1 MSNESAARGPKA
13 VARFLRP
20 KSVAIVGM
28 SARAGSAGQNVYNSL
43 KINKFAGDIHFV
55 GRSAEPI
62 DGRKVLASPAELP
75 EGVDL
80 AVFCMPAA
88 GVKEAI
94 EDCVKRKVG
103 SALIFAAGFAEAG
116 GRDVQDEVSRTA
128 REGGLAIVGPNCL
141 GFTNNVDGLVM
152 HMLFA
157 RPAKKRDPGDPPG
170 VALVGQS
177 GGMLGHMQQ
186 AAEARGLP
194 LSYSVSSGNEAGLEA
209 ADFVEFL
216 VEDEATRVI
225 VLYTE
230 QIKRP
235 KDFLAACAKARAA
248 GKPVAILQHGRTAKA
263 RAAAASHTGSM
274 IGDYGVLRTQ
284 MERAG
289 VLMLDK
295 LDDLTDCTE
304 LLTRFP
310 QPPSKGGL
318 GILTASGAFVG
329 LMNDFADE
337 MDLEFPDLEP
347 KTLETIQALL
357 PAFGAAG
364 NPLDTTAGM
373 NPDNMPGV
381 MKALANDPNIGMV
394 FVSYP
399 INGPR
404 GPQGLKSF
412 GEGLK
417 GSGRPAIITALGD
430 GSVLSPEILAAAAAT
445 GAIFTRSSDRSFR
458 ACVPYLRYGQTLE
471 RLKSMPTAAPAPFSG
486 LPKLAKGAQV
496 EWLGKKVLAA
506 AGIRVPA
513 GDLAKSADE
522 AVSVAKRVGYPV
534 AMKAQ
539 SAALTHKTEAGG
551 VILNLADEKAVREAW
566 TRLNASVAKAAPD
579 VKLDGAL
586 IEVMSPKGVEL
597 MVGAKRDPAWGPVVL
612 VGLGGIWVEALGDVR
627 ILPADATREMIV
639 EALQKLRTA
648 KLLNGFRGTP
658 PVDLDAVA
666 ATVQAVGRLMLTVP
680 EIVEVDVNPLV
691 AHAKGQGVTALD
703 ALIVTQ

>member
-1 MSNESAARGPKA
+1 MSKADQARGPKA

-28 SARAGSAGQNVYNSL
+28 SARPGSAGQNIYNSL

-62 DGRKVLASPAELP
+62 DGRPVLPSPEQLP
-75 EGVDL
+75 MGVDL

-94 EDCVKRKVG
+94 EGCVKRGVG
-103 SALIFAAGFAEAG
+103 SALIFAAGFAESG
-116 GRDVQDEVSRTA
+116 DRGVQEEMSRTA

-157 RPAKKRDPGDPPG
+157 REAKKRSPNDPPG
-170 VALVGQS
+170 VALIGQS

-194 LSYSVSSGNEAGLEA
+194 ISYSVSSGNEAGLEA

-216 VEDEATRVI
+216 AEDAATKVI

-235 KDFLAACAKARAA
+235 DAFVAACAKARAA
-248 GKPVAILQHGRTAKA
+248 GKPVALLQHGRTEKA

-310 QPPSKGGL
+310 RPPSKGGL

-337 MDLEFPDLEP
+337 MDLEFPELE
-347 KTLETIQALL
+347 KGTTEAIQKLL

-364 NPLDTTAGM
+364 NPLDVTAGVASE
-373 NPDNMPGV
+373 NMPGI
-381 MKALANDPNIGMV
+381 MKLLANDPNIGMV

-404 GPQGLKSF
+404 GPQALKAF
-412 GEGLK
+412 GEGLA
-417 GSGRPAIITALGD
+417 GSGKPAIITALGD
-430 GSVLSPEILAAAAAT
+430 SSVLSPEIHAAAAAT

-458 ACVPYLRYGQTLE
+458 ACVHYLRYGRNLE
-471 RLKSMPTAAPAPFSG
+471 RLKSMPAAAPAPFTG
-486 LPKLAKGAQV
+486 LPKLMKGAQP

-506 AGIRVPA
+506 AGIKIPA
-513 GDLAKSADE
+513 GDLAKTADD
-522 AVSVAKRVGYPV
+522 AVAIANKIGYPV

-539 SAALTHKTEAGG
+539 SATLTHKTEAGG
-551 VILNLADEKAVREAW
+551 VLLNIADEKALREAW
-566 TRLNASVAKAAPD
+566 TKLNANIAKAAPD

-586 IEVMSPKGVEL
+586 VEVMSPKGVEL
-597 MVGAKRDPAWGPVVL
+597 MVGAKRDAAWGPVVL
-612 VGLGGIWVEALGDVR
+612 VGLGGIWVEALGDVKL
-627 ILPADATREMIV
+627 LPADASKEMV
-639 EALQKLRTA
+639 LEALRKLRTA

-658 PVDLDAVA
+658 EVDLDAVA

-680 EIVEVDVNPLV
+680 EIIEVDVNPLV

-703 ALIVTQ
+703 ALIVTS

>member
-1 MSNESAARGPKA
+1 
-13 VARFLRP
+13 
-20 KSVAIVGM
+20 
-28 SARAGSAGQNVYNSL
+28 
-43 KINKFAGDIHFV
+43 
-55 GRSAEPI
+55 
-62 DGRKVLASPAELP
+62 
-75 EGVDL
+75 
-80 AVFCMPAA
+80 
-88 GVKEAI
+88 
-94 EDCVKRKVG
+94 
-103 SALIFAAGFAEAG
+103 
-116 GRDVQDEVSRTA
+116 
-128 REGGLAIVGPNCL
+128 
-141 GFTNNVDGLVM
+141 
-152 HMLFA
+152 
-157 RPAKKRDPGDPPG
+157 
-170 VALVGQS
+170 
-177 GGMLGHMQQ
+177 
-186 AAEARGLP
+186 
-194 LSYSVSSGNEAGLEA
+194 
-209 ADFVEFL
+209 
-216 VEDEATRVI
+216 
-225 VLYTE
+225 
-230 QIKRP
+230 
-235 KDFLAACAKARAA
+235 
-248 GKPVAILQHGRTAKA
+248 
-263 RAAAASHTGSM
+263 
-274 IGDYGVLRTQ
+274 
-284 MERAG
+284 
-289 VLMLDK
+289 
-295 LDDLTDCTE
+295 
-304 LLTRFP
+304 
-310 QPPSKGGL
+310 
-318 GILTASGAFVG
+318 
-329 LMNDFADE
+329 
-337 MDLEFPDLEP
+337 
-347 KTLETIQALL
+347 
-357 PAFGAAG
+357 
-364 NPLDTTAGM
+364 
-373 NPDNMPGV
+373 

-430 GSVLSPEILAAAAAT
+430 TSVLSPEIIAAAKET

-458 ACVPYLRYGQTLE
+458 ACVHYLRYGKTLE

-486 LPKLAKGAQV
+486 LPKLAQGAQV

-522 AVSVAKRVGYPV
+522 AVSIAKRVGYPV

-566 TRLNASVAKAAPD
+566 TKLNANVAKAAPD

-627 ILPADATREMIV
+627 ILPADATSEMII